1 MGGEERGRKRWMGL
15 WEGRRDKVKSKGEEY
30 GMERTRIRI
39 RKKKEDMGRSERERR
54 RP

>member
-1 MGGEERGRKRWMGL
+1 M
-15 WEGRRDKVKSKGEEY
+15 WEGRRNKVGSKGEEY

-39 RKKKEDMGRSERERR
+39 RKKKEEDMGRSERERR